1 VIPPAVLVLGGLL
14 AADTPALPE
23 GNAYVRALVQK
34 QRDREALLDTYTYDV
49 SSVREELDA
58 AGAVRSRRTQSFQT
72 FYVKGR
78 PLRRLVAE
86 DGQPLSAGRQ
96 ARENERVA
104 KMAADIRAGRVA
116 IEQPG
121 LRLSAI
127 LERFDFRAVDREVV
141 EGRATVVLDF
151 TARPGERDIKGDRV
165 LRRLRGRLWVDE
177 AEQEIVRAEIHNTE
191 PIKVGLGIGA
201 SVSRVESRFEFRKV
215 DGVAWLP
222 WRVLTF
228 ATGRKL
234 LLKNFRTRLTLTYAG
249 YRRFEVQSEES
260 VRP

>member
-1 VIPPAVLVLGGLL
+1 VRAAVLVLGGLL
-14 AADTPALPE
+14 SVEAPALPE

-34 QRDREALLDTYTYDV
+34 QRDREALLDTYTYDIL
-49 SSVREELDA
+49 SVREELDP

-86 DGQPLSAGRQ
+86 DGKPLSPERQ
-96 ARENERVA
+96 ARENQRVA
-104 KMAADIRAGRVA
+104 GMAADIRAGRVA
-116 IEQPG
+116 IEQPA

-127 LERFDFRAVDREVV
+127 LERFDFRAVAREDV
-141 EGRATVVLDF
+141 EGRAAVVLDF

-177 AEQEIVRAEIHNTE
+177 AEREVVRAEVHNTE
-191 PIKVGLGIGA
+191 PIKVALGVGA

-215 DGVAWLP
+215 DGAAWLP
-222 WRVLTF
+222 WRVESF
-228 ATGRKL
+228 AEGRKL
-234 LLKNFRTRLTLTYAG
+234 LVKSFRTRLTLTYGG
-249 YRRFEVQSEES
+249 YRRFDVKSEEA